1 MDYVTELQFWGRES
15 NKGEDELSSPGRHIH
30 LSQSAG
36 QCHQEQALFR
46 TRRTANN
53 EIGIK

>member
-1 MDYVTELQFWGRES
+1 MDYVKLQFLGRES

-30 LSQSAG
+30 LSRSAG
-36 QCHQEQALFR
+36 QCHQEQALFH
-46 TRRTANN
+46 TPKTENK

>member
-1 MDYVTELQFWGRES
+1 MDYVKLQFLGRES

-36 QCHQEQALFR
+36 QCHQEQALFH
-46 TRRTANN
+46 TPKTENK